1 MSKQESWSAK
11 VNRKLNK
18 KLHIIDVAA
27 GRKKADLVLKNATY
41 VNVFSGEL
49 ATGDIAVC
57 QGLVVGMGT
66 DEGFE
71 EVDMTGKLPLAL
83 SAALRTLHELHI
95 IELATWQD
103 GEKIMLYFVDG
114 DPINDFTHITVKEA

>member
-18 KLHIIDVAA
+18 KLQVIDVAA
-27 GRKKADLVLKNATY
+27 GRRKADLVLKNATY

-57 QGLVVGMGT
+57 QGLVVGMGW
-66 DEGFE
+66 EGQME
-71 EVDMTGKLPLAL
+71 KITIVWMGGQRSKGLPLEEDKE
-83 SAALRTLHELHI
+83 R
-95 IELATWQD
+95 LA
-103 GEKIMLYFVDG
+103 
-114 DPINDFTHITVKEA
+114 